1 VVSIPQE
8 VKKRVKEAD
17 MEYFRKSHAW
27 ITTYAPSKKPEYVVT
42 VLVEHGGHG
51 GSASGPI
58 AADIYQWMFAN
69 GYFRDYTQEKP
80 VSLTAEQKVEQR
92 KQELQFFDRLRRE
105 QLTPPP
111 QTSLSV
117 DL

>member
-1 VVSIPQE
+1 
-8 VKKRVKEAD
+8 

-27 ITTYAPSKKPEYVVT
+27 ITTYAPAKNPEYVVT

-58 AADIYQWMFAN
+58 AADIYQWMFAHS
-69 GYFRDYTQEKP
+69 YFRDYPQEKP
-80 VSLTAEQKVEQR
+80 APLTEEQKIEQR
-92 KQELQFFDRLRRE
+92 KKELEFFERLRRE

-111 QTSLSV
+111 QTFPSV